1 MFAKIKSRSESQ
13 ITYQKGTMVSHGT
26 PPNPYT
32 YDFTKQIKGIVTI
45 NYLVMYIK
53 KNNNTN
59 EYVQIMIKNQI
70 IRIDKINNKRIMLND
85 LLN

>member
-1 MFAKIKSRSESQ
+1 
-13 ITYQKGTMVSHGT
+13 
-26 PPNPYT
+26 
-32 YDFTKQIKGIVTI
+32 
-45 NYLVMYIK
+45 MYIK